1 MLEFPLFYPWR
12 TRRYNEAMRLSIVI
26 PALNEA
32 DHIIAM
38 LAPLQAMRARGVEV
52 ILVDGGSTDTTRQ
65 LAASLVDRV
74 IDSERGRA
82 KQMNAG
88 ANAAR
93 GEALLF
99 LHADSTV
106 PPDADQLILRSLQ
119 STSRAWGRFDVSIT
133 GQHFFLPVVAW
144 CMNLRSRLTGI
155 ATGDQGLFMTADA
168 FTAADRFANI
178 PLMEDVAMCAV
189 LKKISPP
196 LCLKQ
201 KITTSGRRWEKH
213 GVWRTIFLMWRIRL
227 AYFLGADPVA
237 LHRAYHAAK

>member
-1 MLEFPLFYPWR
+1 
-12 TRRYNEAMRLSIVI
+12 MRLSIVI

-32 DHIIAM
+32 DNISAT

-52 ILVDGGSTDTTRQ
+52 ILVDGGSIDTTKQ
-65 LAASLVDRV
+65 LAGLLVDRL

-88 ANAAR
+88 AKAAT

-99 LHADSTV
+99 LHADSTA
-106 PPDADQLILRSLQ
+106 PPDADQLILRGLQ

-133 GQHFFLPVVAW
+133 GQHFFLPAVAW
-144 CMNLRSRLTGI
+144 CMNLRSRWTGI

-168 FTAADRFANI
+168 FTAAGGFADI

-196 LCLKQ
+196 FCLKQ
-201 KITTSGRRWEKH
+201 KIITSGRRWEKH

-227 AYFLGADPVA
+227 GYFLGTDPVA

>member
-1 MLEFPLFYPWR
+1 
-12 TRRYNEAMRLSIVI
+12 
-26 PALNEA
+26 
-32 DHIIAM
+32 
-38 LAPLQAMRARGVEV
+38 
-52 ILVDGGSTDTTRQ
+52 
-65 LAASLVDRV
+65 
-74 IDSERGRA
+74 
-82 KQMNAG
+82 MN
-88 ANAAR
+88 
-93 GEALLF
+93 
-99 LHADSTV
+99 H
-106 PPDADQLILRSLQ
+106 RSQ
-119 STSRAWGRFDVSIT
+119 W
-133 GQHFFLPVVAW
+133 
-144 CMNLRSRLTGI
+144 TGI

-168 FTAADRFANI
+168 FTAAGGFADI